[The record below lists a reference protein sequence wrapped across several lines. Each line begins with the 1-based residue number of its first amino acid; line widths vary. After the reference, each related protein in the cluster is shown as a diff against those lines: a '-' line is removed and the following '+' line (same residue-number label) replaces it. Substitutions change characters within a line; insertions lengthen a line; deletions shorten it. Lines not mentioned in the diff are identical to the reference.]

1 MSFRMTQPIF
11 HRALHSG
18 FHDEVYVDGE
28 SRELML
34 EIKKALSVFEPVD
47 DDEARVIWLEIPR
60 GTAEEWRDYEESM
73 KEFERKAMNMT
84 LPMNFKFVCTM
95 GTVQRTISNH
105 PYMRKPIDKWKE
117 NGASTREIVLA
128 GYLRNFLL

>member
-1 MSFRMTQPIF
+1 
-11 HRALHSG
+11 
-18 FHDEVYVDGE
+18 
-28 SRELML
+28 
-34 EIKKALSVFEPVD
+34 
-47 DDEARVIWLEIPR
+47 
-60 GTAEEWRDYEESM
+60 M